1 MLETLF
7 AINSLGMI
15 LVPLIAAFYFSRKFN
30 LSWKLFLAGGL
41 TFIASQVLH
50 IPLVIGLNASMQSWN
65 IITTAIVLG
74 LLAGIFEET
83 ARYILYKFILKKSR
97 SWDEGVYVGLG
108 HGGTEAILLGVVTV
122 LTFVNMM
129 AYRYIDL
136 STVPSI
142 PAEQLELARQ
152 QVDAY
157 WATPPYLAIL
167 GFVERLFA
175 MCLHVALSVMVLYGL
190 ASKKPIWF
198 WLAVTWHALVDAVA
212 VYLVQKIDMLAL
224 EGIIGLFAI
233 VSVGI
238 VFWLKPRFAELATV
252 EAQSP
257 PDGAEQVSGQNE
269 AKVD

>member
-1 MLETLF
+1 MLETLLL
-7 AINSLGMI
+7 INSLGMI
-15 LVPLIAAFYFSRKFN
+15 VVPLVAAFYFSRKFN

-50 IPLVIGLNASMQSWN
+50 IPLVVALSTSMQVWN
-65 IITTAIVLG
+65 VVTTAIVLG

-97 SWDEGVYVGLG
+97 SWNEGVYVGLG
-108 HGGTEAILLGVVTV
+108 HGGTEAILLGVVTM
-122 LTFVNMM
+122 LTFINMM

-157 WATPPYLAIL
+157 WATPPYLAVL

-198 WLAVTWHALVDAVA
+198 WLAVTWHTIVDAVA
-212 VYLVQKIDMLAL
+212 VYLVQKIDMLVL

-233 VSVGI
+233 VSVMI
-238 VFWLKPRFAELATV
+238 VFWLKPKFAKLASA
-252 EAQSP
+252 ESKGQ
-257 PDGAEQVSGQNE
+257 PDGAEQTIV
-269 AKVD
+269 

>member
-1 MLETLF
+1 MLETLLL
-7 AINSLGMI
+7 INSLGMI
-15 LVPLIAAFYFSRKFN
+15 VVPLVAAFYFSRKFN

-50 IPLVIGLNASMQSWN
+50 IPLVVALSTSMQVWN
-65 IITTAIVLG
+65 VVTTAIVLG

-97 SWDEGVYVGLG
+97 SWNEGVYVGLG
-108 HGGTEAILLGVVTV
+108 HGGTEAILLGVVTM
-122 LTFVNMM
+122 LTFINMM

-142 PAEQLELARQ
+142 PVEQLELARQ

-198 WLAVTWHALVDAVA
+198 WLAVTWHTIVDAVA
-212 VYLVQKIDMLAL
+212 VYLVQKIDMLVL

-233 VSVGI
+233 VSVMI
-238 VFWLKPRFAELATV
+238 VFWLKPKFAKLAGA
-252 EAQSP
+252 ESKGQ
-257 PDGAEQVSGQNE
+257 PDGAEQTIV
-269 AKVD
+269 

>member
-1 MLETLF
+1 MLETLLL
-7 AINSLGMI
+7 INSLGMI
-15 LVPLIAAFYFSRKFN
+15 VVPLVAAFYFSRKFN

-50 IPLVIGLNASMQSWN
+50 IPLVVALSTSMQVWN
-65 IITTAIVLG
+65 VVTTAIVLG

-97 SWDEGVYVGLG
+97 SWNEGVYVGLG
-108 HGGTEAILLGVVTV
+108 HGGTEAILLGVVTM
-122 LTFVNMM
+122 LTFINMM

-142 PAEQLELARQ
+142 PVEQLELARQ

-198 WLAVTWHALVDAVA
+198 WLAVTWHTIVDAVA
-212 VYLVQKIDMLAL
+212 VYLVQKIDMLVL

-233 VSVGI
+233 VSVMI
-238 VFWLKPRFAELATV
+238 VFWLKPKFAKLASA
-252 EAQSP
+252 ESKGQ
-257 PDGAEQVSGQNE
+257 PDGAEQTIV
-269 AKVD
+269 